1 MALAQ
6 IALAGLTQYIDIKRL
21 FERRLH
27 PMAKKHHSVDV
38 ELQQSIHFMSDVSQI
53 VTLVGHV
60 GLFQDIDFTP
70 DQQRGEKQH
79 CDKTSVNHMP
89 RASQVVA
96 LF

>member
-1 MALAQ
+1 
-6 IALAGLTQYIDIKRL
+6 
-21 FERRLH
+21 
-27 PMAKKHHSVDV
+27 
-38 ELQQSIHFMSDVSQI
+38 MSDVSQI
-53 VTLVGHV
+53 ITLVGHV

-79 CDKTSVNHMP
+79 CDKTSVNHMR